1 VNGLIGIRRQAMLGE
16 NLTTCSSGC
25 RWHDFSHAKVLFSV
39 ELRKSRYYSSH
50 ISETL
55 GKQINES
62 LKCFRL
68 DPIANEHPSIM
79 PPTLTLRDYL
89 LDISAWAAASGQTSQ
104 IQIANSTPDASPVE
118 YIISLF
124 VTIGILAFFVAVF
137 T

>member
-1 VNGLIGIRRQAMLGE
+1 
-16 NLTTCSSGC
+16 
-25 RWHDFSHAKVLFSV
+25 
-39 ELRKSRYYSSH
+39 
-50 ISETL
+50 
-55 GKQINES
+55 
-62 LKCFRL
+62 
-68 DPIANEHPSIM
+68 M

-104 IQIANSTPDASPVE
+104 IQIANYTPDASPVE